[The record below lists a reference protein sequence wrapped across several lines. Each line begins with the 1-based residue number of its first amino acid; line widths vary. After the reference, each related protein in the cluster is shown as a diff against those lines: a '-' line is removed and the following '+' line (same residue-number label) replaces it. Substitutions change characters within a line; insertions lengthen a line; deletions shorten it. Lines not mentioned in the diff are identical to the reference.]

1 MLGRLIRKNCK
12 NNIKTKNISELRG
25 MRIVI
30 DASIYI
36 YKYKSNGELLS
47 NIYLMCS
54 VFKYYEMDML
64 FVFDGKAGEEK
75 KDELNKRKMDRKDA
89 KYEYYTILE
98 NNKVLTQEMLDRID
112 ILKKKFV
119 RITNEDINNVKIL
132 LESYGVS
139 YVNAEMEADT
149 LCAHLIKTGEYD
161 VCLSDDMDLFA
172 YGCNKI
178 IRNIDLIN
186 HTCLYYDLN
195 NILISLKIDMN
206 NFRKLCIISGCDY
219 YKSLKNIFY
228 YYDYYIKNKD
238 GILYDN
244 LLNSNIITNEDYE
257 KLNIINNIFNL
268 SNINVNNYKITDNSN
283 NKNDNNLKRILML
296 ENFVFIK

>member
-1 MLGRLIRKNCK
+1 MENCY
-12 NNIKTKNISELRG
+12 R
-25 MRIVI
+25 
-30 DASIYI
+30 
-36 YKYKSNGELLS
+36 
-47 NIYLMCS
+47 IYLMCS
-54 VFKYYEMDML
+54 VFKYYDMDML

-75 KDELNKRKMDRKDA
+75 EELNKRKIDRKEPTH
-89 KYEYYTILE
+89 EYYTIIE

-119 RITNEDINNVKIL
+119 RITNDDINNVKRL

-149 LCAHLIKTGEYD
+149 LCAHMIKTGEYD
-161 VCLSDDMDLFA
+161 ICLSDDMDLFA

-195 NILISLKIDMN
+195 SILRSLKIDMD

-228 YYDYYIKNKD
+228 YYDYYSKNKQ
-238 GILYDN
+238 GVLYDN
-244 LLNSNIITNEDYE
+244 LLNSKIITDEDYE
-257 KLNIINNIFNL
+257 KLNIIDKIFNL
-268 SNINVNNYKITDNSN
+268 SNINVNNYKITDNSDNEN
-283 NKNDNNLKRILML
+283 NDNLKRILEL
-296 ENFVFIK
+296 ENFVFVE